1 MPIFDDDHSKL
12 EYVGTQND
20 KQAFNAY
27 QEKEYPYG
35 SIDNIPKPV
44 NTPAQSEAPKVSLD
58 NANLMAIGAI
68 ILILCIRK
76 R

>member
-1 MPIFDDDHSKL
+1 LKKITGVTNMPIFDDDHSKL

-44 NTPAQSEAPKVSLD
+44 NTPSQSEAPKVSLD
-58 NANLMAIGAI
+58 NANLMAIGQ
-68 ILILCIRK
+68 
-76 R
+76 